1 MNFLPNFTILKKHSG
16 IRKYFSNTS
25 WLLGER
31 ILRMGVSLFV
41 GIYVVRF
48 LGPEKFGLL
57 SYAMSFV
64 LLFGT
69 IASFGMNEILVREL
83 LQDKTQIKE
92 LLSTAFF
99 LKIVGFLMMGSIIIF
114 ALQFT
119 NDDKYTHLM
128 ITIISLGIFFQS
140 FNVIDCY
147 FQSQVQSKYV
157 VIVQFIQLLI
167 TSLIKIFLILN
178 KATLVWFAIVFMI
191 DQALLAI
198 LLLSIYR
205 WKKEWFSVFSV
216 KWELATQLF
225 KDAWPLIF
233 SGLMV
238 SIYMKIDLIMI
249 KEMLDVK
256 AVGIYAAA
264 VKLCEVLYILPVVV
278 MSSLFPA
285 IVKARKNNL
294 IVYRKQVYRIYE
306 IMIGATA
313 IVAIITMFLADWIV
327 YILYGSIYQEA
338 VAILKIYIWAFVFV
352 SLGVVSS
359 KYLVAENLEIYA
371 LYRSVVGAF
380 INITLN
386 WYLIPIYG
394 IKGAAFATLIT
405 QIFVA
410 YLFLF
415 CFRSTRYNFWTVTS
429 AFTFGL
435 YKNKLQ

>member
-1 MNFLPNFTILKKHSG
+1 MNFLPNFSTLKQHPS

-41 GIYVVRF
+41 GIYVARF

-69 IASFGMNEILVREL
+69 IASFGLNEILVREL
-83 LQDKTQIKE
+83 LQDKTQVKE

-99 LKIVGFLMMGSIIIF
+99 LKTVGFLVMGCIIIF

-128 ITIISLGIFFQS
+128 IAVITLGIFFQS

-198 LLLSIYR
+198 LLLSACGGKFDS
-205 WKKEWFSVFSV
+205 KKLDLRKDCTGNETNKTLSDVF
-216 KWELATQLF
+216 
-225 KDAWPLIF
+225 
-233 SGLMV
+233 
-238 SIYMKIDLIMI
+238 
-249 KEMLDVK
+249 
-256 AVGIYAAA
+256 
-264 VKLCEVLYILPVVV
+264 C
-278 MSSLFPA
+278 
-285 IVKARKNNL
+285 
-294 IVYRKQVYRIYE
+294 
-306 IMIGATA
+306 
-313 IVAIITMFLADWIV
+313 
-327 YILYGSIYQEA
+327 
-338 VAILKIYIWAFVFV
+338 
-352 SLGVVSS
+352 
-359 KYLVAENLEIYA
+359 
-371 LYRSVVGAF
+371 
-380 INITLN
+380 
-386 WYLIPIYG
+386 
-394 IKGAAFATLIT
+394 
-405 QIFVA
+405 
-410 YLFLF
+410 
-415 CFRSTRYNFWTVTS
+415 
-429 AFTFGL
+429 
-435 YKNKLQ
+435 KNK

>member
-1 MNFLPNFTILKKHSG
+1 MNFLPNFTILKKHPG
-16 IRKYFSNTS
+16 IRKYFLNTS

-41 GIYVVRF
+41 GIYVARF

-69 IASFGMNEILVREL
+69 IASFGLNEILVRDL
-83 LQDKTQIKE
+83 LQDKTQRKE

-191 DQALLAI
+191 DQA
-198 LLLSIYR
+198 Y
-205 WKKEWFSVFSV
+205 
-216 KWELATQLF
+216 
-225 KDAWPLIF
+225 
-233 SGLMV
+233 
-238 SIYMKIDLIMI
+238 
-249 KEMLDVK
+249 
-256 AVGIYAAA
+256 
-264 VKLCEVLYILPVVV
+264 
-278 MSSLFPA
+278 
-285 IVKARKNNL
+285 
-294 IVYRKQVYRIYE
+294 
-306 IMIGATA
+306 
-313 IVAIITMFLADWIV
+313 
-327 YILYGSIYQEA
+327 
-338 VAILKIYIWAFVFV
+338 
-352 SLGVVSS
+352 
-359 KYLVAENLEIYA
+359 
-371 LYRSVVGAF
+371 
-380 INITLN
+380 
-386 WYLIPIYG
+386 
-394 IKGAAFATLIT
+394 
-405 QIFVA
+405 
-410 YLFLF
+410 
-415 CFRSTRYNFWTVTS
+415 
-429 AFTFGL
+429 
-435 YKNKLQ
+435 

>member
-1 MNFLPNFTILKKHSG
+1 MNFLPNFTTLKQHSG
-16 IRKYFSNTS
+16 IRKYFANTS

-41 GIYVVRF
+41 GIYVARF

-57 SYAMSFV
+57 SYALGFV
-64 LLFGT
+64 MLFGT
-69 IASFGMNEILVREL
+69 IASFGLNEILVREL
-83 LQDKTQIKE
+83 LQEKTQIKE

-99 LKIVGFLMMGSIIIF
+99 IRVFGFLMMGCIIIF

-128 ITIISLGIFFQS
+128 ITIITLSIFFQS

-167 TSLIKIFLILN
+167 TSLIKIFLIIN
-178 KATLVWFAIVFMI
+178 KATLIWFAIVFLI

-216 KWELATQLF
+216 RWELAKQLF
-225 KDAWPLIF
+225 TNAWPLIF
-233 SGLMV
+233 SGMMV

-249 KEMLDVK
+249 KEMLDAK

-264 VKLCEVLYILPVVV
+264 VKLCEVLYFLPVVV

-285 IVKARKNNL
+285 VVEARKKDL

-313 IVAIITMFLADWIV
+313 IVAIITTFLADWIV
-327 YILYGSIYQEA
+327 NILYGSIYQEA
-338 VAILKIYIWAFVFV
+338 ATILQIYIWAFVFV

-371 LYRSVVGAF
+371 MYRSILGAI

-394 IKGAAFATLIT
+394 IKGAAIATLIT

-415 CFRSTRYNFWTVTS
+415 CFQSTRYNFWTVTS

-435 YKNKLQ
+435 YKKKL